1 MSIWSSVLVFFISV
15 RPVDQHIRIQADPAL
30 WISSDLTVGFARTAA
45 LVGTV
50 KTPPRLPH
58 ACSGLSR
65 MYRFGGSARWCMR
78 GATLERDWLSGGGL
92 AQL

>member
-1 MSIWSSVLVFFISV
+1 MSIWSPVLVFFISV

-50 KTPPRLPH
+50 KSPPRLPH
-58 ACSGLSR
+58 ACWSKQSHV
-65 MYRFGGSARWCMR
+65 FGGSARWCMR